1 MNGNKFQLVHGPS
14 RNVGSEHTKWKC
26 GSREPWPVKETEKN
40 VPHPRP
46 LEIRKA
52 LEVWEKW
59 QPTGF
64 R

>member
-1 MNGNKFQLVHGPS
+1 MPSESVALVSPS
-14 RNVGSEHTKWKC
+14 
-26 GSREPWPVKETEKN
+26 WPVEETEKN

-59 QPTGF
+59 QPTGA

>member
-1 MNGNKFQLVHGPS
+1 MVCMVPPVMWAANIPTGSVALVS
-14 RNVGSEHTKWKC
+14 S
-26 GSREPWPVKETEKN
+26 SWPVEETEKN
-40 VPHPRP
+40 VPQPRP

-64 R
+64 Q